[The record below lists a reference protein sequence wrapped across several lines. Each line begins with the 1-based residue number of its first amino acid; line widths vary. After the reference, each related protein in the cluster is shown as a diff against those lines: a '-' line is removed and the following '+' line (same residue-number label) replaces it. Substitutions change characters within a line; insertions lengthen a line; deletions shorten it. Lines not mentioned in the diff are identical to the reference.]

1 VDRVSEDEAALRASQ
16 HEPGEAG
23 DDTSHV
29 RRYGPRAFG
38 ATGVL
43 MPSTYLDSAVFR
55 DIFTTPAMRAVW
67 SDESRV
73 QKYLDFEKALA
84 VAQARLKIIPQ
95 DACDEIVKHCD
106 VKNYDMAKLKEA
118 TERID
123 YPVLPV
129 VQQLVKL
136 CKDKLGEWSHWG
148 ATTQDITDTATIL
161 QIQESLAIIGSEINA
176 ISDALAALAKK
187 YRDTPMAGRSNLQQA
202 VPITFGYK
210 IATMLAGFER
220 HKQRLAE
227 LKPRVLVGEF
237 GGAAGTLSSLGKDGL
252 LCQTELM
259 KELKLGQPAISWHTV
274 RDTIAEVGCFLG
286 LVTGS
291 CGKIAFDVKLLMQ
304 TEVEEVQEPFHQG
317 RGSSSTMPQK
327 RNPISS
333 VYITA
338 QVAMVKQLAGALLEA
353 MIEDH
358 ERATGPWEI
367 EWLALPEIFMLAAG
381 ALAQTRFLVEGLQVN
396 EQKMRDNIFIT
407 KGLIMSEA
415 VMMGLGDKMG
425 RNYAHDVVYDICRE
439 VVKTGRPLI
448 DLLEENAEIRKH
460 ADRKELEKMVNP
472 ANYLGV
478 AGEMVDRVL
487 AMRKK

>member
-1 VDRVSEDEAALRASQ
+1 M
-16 HEPGEAG
+16 P
-23 DDTSHV
+23 
-29 RRYGPRAFG
+29 
-38 ATGVL
+38 ATIF
-43 MPSTYLDSAVFR
+43 DSSVFR
-55 DIFTTPAMRAVW
+55 NVFTTEAMRTVW
-67 SDESRV
+67 SDENRV
-73 QKYLDFEKALA
+73 QKYLDFEAALA
-84 VAQARLKIIPQ
+84 KAQARLKIIPQ
-95 DACDEIVKHCD
+95 EAADEIIAHCD
-106 VKNYDMAKLKEA
+106 LKFMDMDKLREA
-118 TERID
+118 TERIG

-129 VQQLVKL
+129 VQQLVKA
-136 CKDKLGEWSHWG
+136 CRDKLGEWSHWG

-161 QIQESLAIIGSEINA
+161 QIRESLALVEKEIEG

-210 IATMLAGFER
+210 MATMLAAFER
-220 HKQRLAE
+220 HKQRLNE

-252 LCQTELM
+252 KCQAELM
-259 KELKLGQPAISWHTV
+259 KELRLGQPEISWHTV
-274 RDTIAEVGCFLG
+274 RDRIAEVGCFLG

-338 QVAMVKQLAGALLEA
+338 QTAIAKQLVAALLEA
-353 MIEDH
+353 QVEDH
-358 ERATGPWEI
+358 ERSTGPWEI
-367 EWLALPEIFMLAAG
+367 EWIALPEIFMLAAG
-381 ALAQTRFLVEGLQVN
+381 ALAQTRFVVEGLQVN
-396 EQKMRDNIFIT
+396 EQKMRENLFIT
-407 KGLIMSEA
+407 KGLLMSEA

-439 VVKTGRPLI
+439 VVKTGRPLV
-448 DLLEENAEIRKH
+448 DLLEENEEIRKH
-460 ADRKELEKMVNP
+460 ADRKKLEQLVDP

-487 AMRKK
+487 AMRK

>member
-1 VDRVSEDEAALRASQ
+1 
-16 HEPGEAG
+16 
-23 DDTSHV
+23 
-29 RRYGPRAFG
+29 
-38 ATGVL
+38 
-43 MPSTYLDSAVFR
+43 MPSTILDSTVFR
-55 DIFTTPAMRAVW
+55 DIFTTPDMRQVW
-67 SDESRV
+67 SDENRV
-73 QKYLDFEKALA
+73 QKYLDFEAALA
-84 VAQARLKIIPQ
+84 RAQARLKIIPQ
-95 DACDEIVKHCD
+95 EACDEIVAHCD
-106 VKNYDMAKLKEA
+106 AKLIDMAKLKEA
-118 TERID
+118 TERIG

-136 CKDKLGEWSHWG
+136 CKDNLGEWSHWG
-148 ATTQDITDTATIL
+148 ATTQDITDTASVL
-161 QIQESLAIIGSEINA
+161 QIREGLAIVEREIGA
-176 ISDALAALAKK
+176 IADALAALAKK

-210 IATMLAGFER
+210 MATLLAAFER
-220 HKQRLAE
+220 HKQRLSEIKA
-227 LKPRVLVGEF
+227 RVLVGEF

-252 LCQTELM
+252 RVQAELM

-274 RDTIAEVGCFLG
+274 RDCIAEVGCFLG

-304 TEVEEVQEPFHQG
+304 TEVDEVYEPFHQG

-338 QVAMVKQLAGALLEA
+338 QTAMVKQLVAALLEA

-367 EWLALPEIFMLAAG
+367 EWIALPEIFMLSAG

-396 EQKMRDNIFIT
+396 EKKMRENLDIT
-407 KGLIMSEA
+407 NGLIMSEA

-425 RNYAHDVVYDICRE
+425 RNTAHDVVYDICRE
-439 VVKTGRPLI
+439 VVKTGRPLV
-448 DLLEENAEIRKH
+448 DLLEQNDEIRKH
-460 ADRKELEKMVNP
+460 ADRKKLEALVDP

-487 AMRKK
+487 RMRK

>member
-1 VDRVSEDEAALRASQ
+1 
-16 HEPGEAG
+16 
-23 DDTSHV
+23 
-29 RRYGPRAFG
+29 
-38 ATGVL
+38 
-43 MPSTYLDSAVFR
+43 MPSTYLDSAIFR
-55 DIFTTPAMRAVW
+55 DVFTTAAMRQVW
-67 SDESRV
+67 SDENRV

-95 DACDEIVKHCD
+95 EACDEIVKHCD
-106 VKNYDMAKLKEA
+106 VKEYDFAKLKEA
-118 TERID
+118 TERIG

-148 ATTQDITDTATIL
+148 ATTQDITDTATVL
-161 QIQESLAIIGSEINA
+161 QIREALDLVDAEIDGICN
-176 ISDALAALAKK
+176 ALAALAKK

-210 IATMLAGFER
+210 VATILAGFER
-220 HKQRLAE
+220 HRERLKQ
-227 LKPRVLVGEF
+227 LKERVLVGEF
-237 GGAAGTLSSLGKDGL
+237 GGAAGTLSSLGTEGL
-252 LCQTELM
+252 KCQVELM

-274 RDTIAEVGCFLG
+274 RDCIAEVGCFLG

-304 TEVEEVQEPFHQG
+304 TEVEEVYEPFHQG

-338 QVAMVKQLAGALLEA
+338 QSAIVKQHVAALLEA
-353 MIEDH
+353 MVEDH

-367 EWLALPEIFMLAAG
+367 EWIILPEIFMLSAG
-381 ALAQTRFLVEGLQVN
+381 ALAQTRFVLEGLQVN
-396 EQKMRDNIFIT
+396 EKKMRENLDLT

-415 VMMGLGDKMG
+415 VMMKLGDRMG
-425 RNYAHDVVYDICRE
+425 RNYAHDHVYDLCRE
-439 VVKTGRPLI
+439 VVKTGTPLI
-448 DLLEENAEIRKH
+448 DLLEKDAEIKKY
-460 ADRKELEKMVNP
+460 ANRKELEAMVDP

-487 AMRKK
+487 AARKK

>member
-1 VDRVSEDEAALRASQ
+1 
-16 HEPGEAG
+16 
-23 DDTSHV
+23 
-29 RRYGPRAFG
+29 
-38 ATGVL
+38 
-43 MPSTYLDSAVFR
+43 MPSTYLDSAIFR
-55 DIFTTPAMRAVW
+55 DVFTTPAMRQIW
-67 SDESRV
+67 SDENRV

-95 DACDEIVKHCD
+95 EACDEIVKHCD
-106 VKNYDMAKLKEA
+106 VKDYDMAKLKEA
-118 TERID
+118 TERIG

-148 ATTQDITDTATIL
+148 ATTQDITDTATVM
-161 QIQESLAIIGSEINA
+161 QIREALDLVGGEIDGICA
-176 ISDALAALAKK
+176 ALAALAKK

-210 IATMLAGFER
+210 MATILAGFER
-220 HKQRLAE
+220 HRARLKQ
-227 LKPRVLVGEF
+227 LKERALVGEF
-237 GGAAGTLSSLGKDGL
+237 GGAAGTLSSLGDKGL
-252 LCQTELM
+252 KCQVELM

-274 RDTIAEVGCFLG
+274 RDCIAEVGCFLG

-291 CGKIAFDVKLLMQ
+291 CGKVALDVKLLMQ
-304 TEVEEVQEPFHQG
+304 TEVEEVYEPFHQG

-338 QVAMVKQLAGALLEA
+338 QTAIVKQHAAALMEAMV
-353 MIEDH
+353 EDH

-367 EWLALPEIFMLAAG
+367 EWIVLPEIFMLSAG
-381 ALAQTRFLVEGLQVN
+381 ALVQTRFVLEGLQVN
-396 EQKMRDNIFIT
+396 EKKMRDNLDMT

-415 VMMGLGDKMG
+415 VMMGLGDRMG
-425 RNYAHDVVYDICRE
+425 RNTAHDVVYDICRE

-460 ADRKELEKMVNP
+460 ADRKTLEKMVDP

-487 AMRKK
+487 AMRK

>member
-1 VDRVSEDEAALRASQ
+1 
-16 HEPGEAG
+16 
-23 DDTSHV
+23 
-29 RRYGPRAFG
+29 
-38 ATGVL
+38 
-43 MPSTYLDSAVFR
+43 MPSTILDSAVFR

-67 SDESRV
+67 SDENRV

-95 DACDEIVKHCD
+95 AATDEIVKHCD
-106 VKNYDMAKLKEA
+106 AKDYDMAKLKEA
-118 TERID
+118 TERIG

-136 CKDKLGEWSHWG
+136 CKDGHGEWAHWG
-148 ATTQDITDTATIL
+148 ATTQDLTDTATVL
-161 QIQESLAIIGSEINA
+161 QIRASLDIVEDEIGGIC
-176 ISDALAALAKK
+176 DALAALAKK

-210 IATMLAGFER
+210 MATILAGFER
-220 HKQRLAE
+220 HKQRLKE
-227 LKPRVLVGEF
+227 LRPRVEVGEF

-252 LCQTELM
+252 KCQVELM

-274 RDTIAEVGCFLG
+274 RDCIAEVGCFLG

-291 CGKIAFDVKLLMQ
+291 CGKVAFDVKLLMQ
-304 TEVEEVQEPFHQG
+304 TEVEEVYEPFHAG

-338 QVAMVKQLAGALLEA
+338 QTAMVKQLVAALLEA

-358 ERATGPWEI
+358 ERATGPWQI
-367 EWLALPEIFMLAAG
+367 EWIALPEIFMLSAG
-381 ALAQTRFLVEGLQVN
+381 ALAQTRLVLEGLQVN
-396 EQKMRDNIFIT
+396 ERKMRANLDIT
-407 KGLIMSEA
+407 NGLIMSEA
-415 VMMGLGDKMG
+415 VMMGLGAAMG
-425 RNYAHDVVYDICRE
+425 RNIAHDHVYDICRE

-448 DLLEENAEIRKH
+448 DLLAEDKEIAKY
-460 ADRKELEKMVNP
+460 ADRERLEELMDPK
-472 ANYLGV
+472 NYLGV

-487 AMRKK
+487 AMRKS